1 MGGAADTGRG
11 MDGAEDVGR
20 PGAGPDDIGRGAF
33 GGFFNPFRA
42 PTGAG

>member
-42 PTGAG
+42 PTGVG